1 MSEHLTI
8 AIDGP
13 AGAGKSTIAK
23 SLAKHYGI
31 VYVDTGAM
39 YRAAG
44 YYIDREGVDLNDEAA
59 VVEAMEALTIE
70 LVYENGVQQVL
81 VNHDN
86 VTANIRTQEVGE
98 MASIVSSYLPVRQ
111 KMVTMQKAMGERT
124 SLVMDGRDIGTH
136 VLTKASLKIFLSA
149 SSAVRAKRRY
159 DELVGKGIEADLST
173 IEKEIVE
180 RDERDMNRE
189 HAPLVQAE
197 DAVLVDTSTMNI
209 QEVVECIMQLVE
221 RRP

>member
-136 VLTKASLKIFLSA
+136 VLTNASLKIFLSA